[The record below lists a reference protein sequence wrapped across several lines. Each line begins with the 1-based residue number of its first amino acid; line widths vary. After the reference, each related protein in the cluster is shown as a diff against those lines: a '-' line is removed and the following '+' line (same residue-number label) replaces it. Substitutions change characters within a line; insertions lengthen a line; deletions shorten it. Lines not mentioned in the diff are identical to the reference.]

1 MQIIWFDRVII
12 MLYPTIKKKKFLKF
26 CKNTVNWRKLVKISE
41 SCCNGDLFLKLVCFL
56 TFFYSLSHFI
66 YFLTMIESIHESI
79 RASWR
84 APCPAR
90 SGPEGRAGQKKNFW
104 ISTRAGQGNIAQGNR
119 TGQGRKKCPVTL
131 SDLYATIEKHQ
142 RKLKYF

>member
-66 YFLTMIESIHESI
+66 YFLTMIESIHEFI
-79 RASWR
+79 RAPWR

-90 SGPEGRAGQKKNFW
+90 SGPEGRAGQKKIFDLF
-104 ISTRAGQGNIAQGNR
+104 S
-119 TGQGRKKCPVTL
+119 GQGRARQNRAKGRAGRKKVPCDGLWSVL
-131 SDLYATIEKHQ
+131 LYV
-142 RKLKYF
+142 LLWC